1 MKALPYFQGT
11 GRRKTSI
18 ARVRLVPG
26 EGAVVVNG
34 KPLDD
39 YFARDG
45 ATDQALLPFTVTSTM
60 RRFNAMIKVEGG
72 GVSGQIGAI
81 AQGIS
86 RALLQVDREPLPL
99 LRKAGLLTRDPRA
112 KERKK
117 PGLKRARKAPQFT
130 KR

>member
-1 MKALPYFQGT
+1 MKSLAYFQGT
-11 GRRKTSI
+11 GRRKTAV

-34 KPLDD
+34 KPLDE
-39 YFARDG
+39 YFGRDG
-45 ATDQALLPFTVTSTM
+45 LVERATAAFGVTNTV
-60 RRFNAMIKVEGG
+60 RKFNAMIKVQGG
-72 GVSGQIGAI
+72 GVTGQVGAI
-81 AQGIS
+81 AHGIA
-86 RALLQVDREPLPL
+86 RALLQVDKENTKA
-99 LRKAGLLTRDPRA
+99 LRQAGLLTRDPRA

>member
-1 MKALPYFQGT
+1 MKSAAYFQGT

-26 EGAVVVNG
+26 EGTIVVNG
-34 KPLDD
+34 KPLDE
-39 YFARDG
+39 YFGREG
-45 ATDQALLPFTVTSTM
+45 AVERATAAFGVTNTG
-60 RRFNAMIKVEGG
+60 RKFNAMIKVEGG
-72 GVSGQIGAI
+72 GVTGQVDAI

-86 RALLQVDREPLPL
+86 RALLQVDKENTKA
-99 LRKAGLLTRDPRA
+99 LRQAGLLTRDPRA

>member
-1 MKALPYFQGT
+1 MKALPSFQGT

-45 ATDQALLPFTVTSTM
+45 ATDQALLPFTVTSTV

-81 AQGIS
+81 AHGIS
-86 RALLQVDREPLPL
+86 RALLQVDREHLPL
-99 LRKAGLLTRDPRA
+99 LRKAG
-112 KERKK
+112 
-117 PGLKRARKAPQFT
+117 QFT

>member
-1 MKALPYFQGT
+1 MKALPYSKGT
-11 GRRKTSI
+11 GRPKTSI

-45 ATDQALLPFTVTSTM
+45 ATDQALLPFTVTSTA
-60 RRFNAMIKVEGG
+60 RRF
-72 GVSGQIGAI
+72 GAI
-81 AQGIS
+81 AHGIS
-86 RALLQVDREPLPL
+86 RALLQVDREHLPL

-117 PGLKRARKAPQFT
+117 PGLKRARKAP
-130 KR
+130 